1 MSFEIN
7 NLLNNIYQNDDD
19 FNNFNN
25 VSYNKNYNNSLFK
38 SGNMKITIEDKNIH
52 NKNNFS
58 NNNNK
63 KLSEEEKKNFL
74 LKIEELQNN
83 QRQKY
88 INLLE
93 NFQTF
98 KQQIFQQLKNI
109 NKNKK

>member
-1 MSFEIN
+1 
-7 NLLNNIYQNDDD
+7 
-19 FNNFNN
+19 
-25 VSYNKNYNNSLFK
+25 
-38 SGNMKITIEDKNIH
+38 MKITIEDKNIH

-58 NNNNK
+58 INNNK
-63 KLSEEEKKNFL
+63 KLSEEDKKNFL